1 MNSRQTL
8 NMKSGISLLSLK
20 HHLLLSYLRSLIL
33 VSSGRA
39 LGNDLNGRST
49 PTQPFSTK
57 DRDARGSQMGDLV
70 DSMIEN
76 RTVLEKIDVLEAKM
90 RYQIDK
96 LVRIA
101 EEPSTIPTD
110 GKTLSELKF
119 CTHIF
124 LLLFF

>member
-20 HHLLLSYLRSLIL
+20 HHLLLSYLRSLVL

-39 LGNDLNGRST
+39 LGNDLNGRSA
-49 PTQPFSTK
+49 PAQRFSRE

-76 RTVLEKIDVLEAKM
+76 RTVLEKIHVLEAKM

-96 LVRIA
+96 LIRNA
-101 EEPSTIPTD
+101 EEPSTRLTD
-110 GKTLSELKF
+110 GETFSELNM
-119 CTHIF
+119 HIF
-124 LLLFF
+124 LPLF